1 MNQALDPTLIDS
13 IADDHGQWQAY
24 LRLGY
29 EKRSRGVRLVKCEH
43 EGPLYVQKAFYPEGS
58 ECAHSYLLHPPGGLV
73 TGDEL
78 SISINVAKDAH
89 ALITMPGAGRVYRAR
104 ESSASDTDGAG
115 VQTQNLD
122 IQVAEQGIIEW
133 LPLETILFPNAHAR
147 MNTRFDL
154 AASAS
159 LMTWEITC
167 FGLPANDQDFAQGSC
182 RQRMQIWR
190 DGRIR
195 FNESLIVD
203 EHNLVEPGILQGN
216 AGLRAAPVH
225 GLFIAGPFDKEQ
237 QDLLDALHEVS
248 GLCSSDEVLACSQV
262 AEFIT
267 VRYLG
272 HCTEK
277 ARKLFTECWSLLRP
291 CLLQREAVEPRIWR
305 T

>member
-1 MNQALDPTLIDS
+1 MNQALDPKLIES
-13 IADDHGQWQAY
+13 IADDHGHWQAY
-24 LRLGY
+24 LRLAY

-43 EGPLYVQKAFYPEGS
+43 EGPLYVQKAFYPEGPD
-58 ECAHSYLLHPPGGLV
+58 CAHSYLLHPPGGLV

-78 SISINVAKDAH
+78 TISVDVEKESH

-104 ESSASDTDGAG
+104 DEGG

-122 IQVAEQGIIEW
+122 IKVEENGTIEW

-147 MNTRFDL
+147 MNTRFDM
-154 AASAS
+154 AANSS
-159 LMTWEITC
+159 LMAWEVTC
-167 FGLPANDQDFAQGSC
+167 FGLPANGQDFAQGSC

-190 DGRIR
+190 EGRIR

-203 EHNLVEPGILQGN
+203 EHNLVDPNILQGN
-216 AGLRAAPVH
+216 AGLRNAPVH
-225 GLFIAGPFDKEQ
+225 GLFIAGPFNDQEQ
-237 QDLLDALHEVS
+237 DMLDSLHEVFES
-248 GLCSSDEVLACSQV
+248 CSSDELLACSQV

-277 ARKLFTECWSLLRP
+277 ARKLFTECWSILRP
-291 CLLQREAVEPRIWR
+291 ALLKREAVEPRIWR

>member
-1 MNQALDPTLIDS
+1 MNQALDQKLIED
-13 IADDHGQWQAY
+13 AVPDHGQWQAY
-24 LRLGY
+24 LRLAY

-43 EGPLYVQKAFYPEGS
+43 EGPLYVQKAFYPEGPD
-58 ECAHSYLLHPPGGLV
+58 CAHSYLLHPPGGLV

-78 SISINVAKDAH
+78 SISIDVEEDAH

-104 ESSASDTDGAG
+104 DAGG

-122 IQVAEQGIIEW
+122 IKVAENSVIEW

-154 AASAS
+154 ADNAS

-167 FGLPANDQDFAQGSC
+167 FGLPANEQDFAQGSC

-190 DGRIR
+190 EGRIR

-203 EHNLVEPGILQGN
+203 DHNLVEPTILGGN
-216 AGLRAAPVH
+216 AGLRNAPVH
-225 GLFIAGPFDKEQ
+225 GLFIAGPFANQEQ
-237 QDLLDALHEVS
+237 DILDALHEVS
-248 GLCSSDEVLACSQV
+248 DRCSDNELLACSQV

-277 ARKLFTECWSLLRP
+277 ARKLFTECWSILRP
-291 CLLQREAVEPRIWR
+291 ALLQREAVEPRIWR